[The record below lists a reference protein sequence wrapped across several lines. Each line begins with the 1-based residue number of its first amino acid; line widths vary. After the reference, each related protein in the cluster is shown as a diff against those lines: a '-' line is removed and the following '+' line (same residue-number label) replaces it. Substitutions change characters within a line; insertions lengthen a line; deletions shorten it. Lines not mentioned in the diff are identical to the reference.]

1 MKDPEDGD
9 NVEKYS
15 DNNEE
20 LSDGK
25 ERWSCP
31 ACCKQGRVTRSGSTS
46 STCGARSETTAPL
59 QPDQST
65 PTDTLTLILNQFSTM
80 ASDIKDIKNSQSQLR
95 TDVAYCRNLLQQHS
109 DSISR
114 HDDLIAASETNIQ
127 NIQVFGSSSKAMSE
141 QKKRKVE
148 TSNDPNVWLKW
159 YHELSDE
166 SDLSESSKDEDE
178 SDKEEENILT
188 ESEHNTESEQEV
200 AESEEV
206 ESDEDVPLDSSS
218 FYIGKDK
225 ITKWRKANPPRNVKT
240 RSHVKNLQGTEMQG
254 VLMR

>member
-15 DNNEE
+15 DNNDE

-65 PTDTLTLILNQFSTM
+65 PTDTLTLILNHLSTM

-114 HDDLIAASETNIQ
+114 HVDLIAACETNIQ
-127 NIQVFGSSSKAMSE
+127 IS
-141 QKKRKVE
+141 RL
-148 TSNDPNVWLKW
+148 LK
-159 YHELSDE
+159 E
-166 SDLSESSKDEDE
+166 SCLLTLLILNRDLQDLWRRCPQATALLLPLLPQAPKLRQWSY
-178 SDKEEENILT
+178 L
-188 ESEHNTESEQEV
+188 
-200 AESEEV
+200 
-206 ESDEDVPLDSSS
+206 DVPTIS
-218 FYIGKDK
+218 F
-225 ITKWRKANPPRNVKT
+225 
-240 RSHVKNLQGTEMQG
+240 
-254 VLMR
+254 